1 MFVRRVAAAGQKTTG
16 VVLVVTAR
24 QRAVVV
30 VGLVE
35 FASTV
40 GTRVYYFQLLLFHH
54 YDFAFV
60 ACVAQAPAAQASREF
75 LKARSVQTFVPSH
88 VRIQRDDLGRCRARR
103 LIRALIDDCTLV
115 VSLLTDFRFVTL

>member
-1 MFVRRVAAAGQKTTG
+1 MEQKTTV

-30 VGLVE
+30 VELVE

-40 GTRVYYFQLLLFHH
+40 GIKVYYFQRLSFHH

-75 LKARSVQTFVPSH
+75 LKAKFGQTFVPSH
-88 VRIQRDDLGRCRARR
+88 VRIQRDDLGRYRARR
-103 LIRALIDDCTLV
+103 LTRALIDDCTLV
-115 VSLLTDFRFVTL
+115 VLLLSDTRF